1 MYLEKA
7 EREGRLRQALN
18 ERGSSRGRGLLH
30 VAALNNQL
38 ECLDVLLHDFGAPCN
53 PRSLLGRDTPL
64 HLAAQQGHRKACF
77 LLCQAGPQNR
87 VRLGHL
93 HAITASPRHR
103 LHAASHPPHTGADA
117 TIQNKFG
124 ATPLHYTTKRSICRM
139 LLRHGANIL
148 VRDCNGRTVLEAA
161 EANNAPEETLKEI
174 HSVKMDQERERYAAN
189 MELDQKRRDAFNANM
204 AAREERATRAK
215 REAAIKA
222 QRDDYM
228 NWKHGR
234 ITGNQVL
241 AERLQRQ
248 QTEERWARM
257 TKVKE
262 IDPEQ
267 ERRIE
272 ASRSMSGVQGG
283 GFAKGMRMFTKGA
296 WSGNDDEAQRG
307 RKRMGEGGGSHAVGA
322 LAARKL
328 GA

>member
-1 MYLEKA
+1 M
-7 EREGRLRQALN
+7 
-18 ERGSSRGRGLLH
+18 
-30 VAALNNQL
+30 AALNNQL
-38 ECLDVLLHDFGAPCN
+38 ECLDVLLHDFGAPVN

-77 LLCQAGPQNR
+77 LLCQA
-87 VRLGHL
+87 
-93 HAITASPRHR
+93 
-103 LHAASHPPHTGADA
+103 GADA

-148 VRDCNGRTVLEAA
+148 VRDCNGKTVLEAA
-161 EANNAPEETLKEI
+161 EANNAPEETIKEI

-189 MELDQKRRDAFNANM
+189 MELDQKRRDVFNANM

-328 GA
+328 GSKF

>member
-1 MYLEKA
+1 
-7 EREGRLRQALN
+7 
-18 ERGSSRGRGLLH
+18 
-30 VAALNNQL
+30 
-38 ECLDVLLHDFGAPCN
+38 
-53 PRSLLGRDTPL
+53 
-64 HLAAQQGHRKACF
+64 
-77 LLCQAGPQNR
+77 
-87 VRLGHL
+87 
-93 HAITASPRHR
+93 
-103 LHAASHPPHTGADA
+103 
-117 TIQNKFG
+117 
-124 ATPLHYTTKRSICRM
+124 M

-161 EANNAPEETLKEI
+161 EANNAPEETIKEI

-189 MELDQKRRDAFNANM
+189 MELDQKMRDIFNANM

-307 RKRMGEGGGSHAVGA
+307 RKRMGEGGASGVVGT

-328 GA
+328 GSKF

>member
-1 MYLEKA
+1 M
-7 EREGRLRQALN
+7 
-18 ERGSSRGRGLLH
+18 
-30 VAALNNQL
+30 
-38 ECLDVLLHDFGAPCN
+38 
-53 PRSLLGRDTPL
+53 
-64 HLAAQQGHRKACF
+64 
-77 LLCQAGPQNR
+77 
-87 VRLGHL
+87 
-93 HAITASPRHR
+93 
-103 LHAASHPPHTGADA
+103 
-117 TIQNKFG
+117 
-124 ATPLHYTTKRSICRM
+124 
-139 LLRHGANIL
+139 
-148 VRDCNGRTVLEAA
+148 LEAA

-189 MELDQKRRDAFNANM
+189 MELDQKRRDIFNANM

-272 ASRSMSGVQGG
+272 ASRSMSSVSGG

-307 RKRMGEGGGSHAVGA
+307 RKRMGEGGASGVVGT

-328 GA
+328 GSKF